1 MTVRRAPYPSS
12 SGLPDCDG
20 GAGPPSYGANRR
32 PVTAHAAC
40 RMPRRI
46 RLATGGRMRSGNDA
60 YGLRAIGEAMGA
72 VG

>member
-1 MTVRRAPYPSS
+1 
-12 SGLPDCDG
+12 
-20 GAGPPSYGANRR
+20 
-32 PVTAHAAC
+32 
-40 RMPRRI
+40 MPRRI